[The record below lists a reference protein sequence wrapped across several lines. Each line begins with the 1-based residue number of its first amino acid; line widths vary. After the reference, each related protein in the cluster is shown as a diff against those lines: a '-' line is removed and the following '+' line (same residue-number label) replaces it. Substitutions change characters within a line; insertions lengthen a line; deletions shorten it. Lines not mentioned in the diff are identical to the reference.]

1 MGKQTGTY
9 ADILKK
15 IHKSRIR
22 HHPQITLI
30 TNVRRQPRP
39 AASPPPKIPPQL
51 TTQPQLEPHPHPV
64 ILAARRQLLPRHHNL
79 QHQRHPTALPVR
91 RDFEV
96 CGVCEAGG
104 RLGGGDFEDGE
115 AVFGVEEGG
124 EEGEKDEVGRDGV
137 GDGRAGE
144 ELWVYDELVWV

>member
-1 MGKQTGTY
+1 M
-9 ADILKK
+9 
-15 IHKSRIR
+15 
-22 HHPQITLI
+22 
-30 TNVRRQPRP
+30 
-39 AASPPPKIPPQL
+39 
-51 TTQPQLEPHPHPV
+51 
-64 ILAARRQLLPRHHNL
+64 
-79 QHQRHPTALPVR
+79 
-91 RDFEV
+91 